1 MIAQIS
7 KLSRQHPRFG
17 GKVILLGEFLV
28 HLHQIFGQQVFLGDA
43 LDARVHINFLVGMQ
57 LLEEIDCYRC
67 VVQRQVI
74 RRINF
79 IPMVVGLADWAL
91 IILRVILQLPVA
103 LFARNLLDDGVARLL
118 NVYNEPLDLLF
129 LDELLELFLV

>member
-17 GKVILLGEFLV
+17 EKVILLGEFLV

-67 VVQRQVI
+67 VVPRQVI

-91 IILRVILQLPVA
+91 LILRVILQLPVA